1 MGIIE
6 FYNNDKDDDNDK
18 KQRSQLWIH
27 SPVSLTEDLVEVLKS
42 LGDVK
47 WVVSPNYEHVK
58 YAQEWAEWYEDA
70 VMVACP
76 GVCVFVCVKCDGGG
90 LFHIIYVCVCVCI
103 LGLMERMDGVY
114 HVEIPFGIRPGDDLD
129 PNTFWDGSELV
140 SLHIDCEVNP
150 FTGKPFF
157 NEVIFFHV
165 PSKTLLVTDLYWNYP
180 ASVVTN
186 EIYSDLPGGDV
197 DYGSWELAPTVEKIP
212 FGTRAWKFGMDQI
225 YRPFYVNFMIKDE
238 DRSRYNSI
246 VDQIINVWEVETLI
260 PAHGDIIRGKQV
272 IKYVLQKHFGVK

>member
-1 MGIIE
+1 
-6 FYNNDKDDDNDK
+6 
-18 KQRSQLWIH
+18 
-27 SPVSLTEDLVEVLKS
+27 
-42 LGDVK
+42 
-47 WVVSPNYEHVK
+47 
-58 YAQEWAEWYEDA
+58 
-70 VMVACP
+70 
-76 GVCVFVCVKCDGGG
+76 
-90 LFHIIYVCVCVCI
+90 
-103 LGLMERMDGVY
+103 MERMDGVY
-114 HVEIPFGIRPGDDLD
+114 NVEIPFGIRPGDDLD
-129 PNTFWDGSELV
+129 PNIFWDGSELV

-157 NEVIFFHV
+157 NEVIFYHV
-165 PSKTLLVTDLYWNYP
+165 PSKSLLVTDLYWNYP

-197 DYGSWELAPTVEKIP
+197 DFGSWELAPTVEKIP

-246 VDQIINVWEVETLI
+246 VNQIINVWEVETLI